1 MIVSVENIFAVLG
14 VAGDVD
20 LRDALGGDV
29 VYVSEGIEA
38 VILRRDVNIIY
49 VEEDAAIGALD
60 YFVQKFPLSHF
71 GDVIFRVAAD
81 VFHGDGDFEIVAD
94 LADLLRGELGGFKG
108 VGHGEKIV
116 GVAAVNAA
124 PAKMIGEPRG
134 FGALDQFFQAAEM
147 LAIRFFRGAEIHGD
161 AVLDN
166 FILLEDLIENLQGP
180 AAIDHEIFGDDL
192 KPVNDRL
199 AG

>member
-49 VEEDAAIGALD
+49 VEEDAAVGALD

-71 GDVIFRVAAD
+71 GDVIFGIAAD
-81 VFHGDGDFEIVAD
+81 VFYGDGHFEIIAN
-94 LADLLRGELGGFKG
+94 LANFLCGELGGFKG
-108 VGHGEKIV
+108 VGHGEKV
-116 GVAAVNAA
+116 MSVAAVHAA
-124 PAKMIGEPRG
+124 PAKMIGEPRS
-134 FGALDQFFQAAEM
+134 F
-147 LAIRFFRGAEIHGD
+147 
-161 AVLDN
+161 
-166 FILLEDLIENLQGP
+166 
-180 AAIDHEIFGDDL
+180 
-192 KPVNDRL
+192 
-199 AG
+199 